1 MGDGNH
7 LGKTNLNF
15 RNRARLLKT
24 DIKDTRENSRVFFY
38 FKWFCP
44 LSWETESRANFDFAE
59 YGFRYE
65 KRDRKS
71 TRLNSSHVAISYA
84 VFCLKKKNYDN
95 AYSMQLETIY

>member
-1 MGDGNH
+1 MH
-7 LGKTNLNF
+7 LIHIVTFFPYTTLF
-15 RNRARLLKT
+15 RSQGTVLSDRARLLKT

-65 KRDRKS
+65 KRNGQNKDRKS

-84 VFCLKKKNYDN
+84 VFCL
-95 AYSMQLETIY
+95 